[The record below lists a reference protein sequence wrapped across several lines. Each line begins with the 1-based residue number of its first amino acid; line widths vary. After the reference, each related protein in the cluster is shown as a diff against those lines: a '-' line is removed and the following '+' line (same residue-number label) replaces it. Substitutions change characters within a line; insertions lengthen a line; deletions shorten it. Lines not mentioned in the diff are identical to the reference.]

1 MSFIGD
7 IVAAKSAAAI
17 GEYNAAVN
25 TEQAKYWN
33 KKAEQDRAIFHQ
45 LDRPRL
51 VKQQNR
57 DYSNFF
63 VNTLMTGAEFS
74 GTNYAMAL
82 AYKIEQGTDLVIA
95 DHNESIAFM
104 ENRNQSLLYET
115 KALGDIYKGR
125 LGAATEYAKAGGS
138 LLSMA
143 NKHYGWIGK

>member
-7 IVAAKSAAAI
+7 IVSGKSAAAI

-25 TEQAKYWN
+25 RQQAKYWN
-33 KKAEQDRAIFHQ
+33 AKAEQDRAIFHQ

-115 KALGDIYKGR
+115 KALGDIYKGK
-125 LGAATEYAKAGGS
+125 LGEITGYAKAAGS
-138 LLSMA
+138 LLAMA
-143 NKHYGWIGK
+143 NT